1 MELDWAEVER
11 LVKPSPNYADIP
23 RRLLDVF
30 AYDFVRKH
38 YNHNM
43 SEAQTYA
50 ARLLGSDPRQ
60 RYGAM
65 LDEITRIFQR
75 LQGLGVNTT
84 QEFILS
90 VENRQK
96 LEVFYKRSQFP
107 LDSLIGVLHYL
118 LYWVLP
124 ARIYLRELVEPEDQ
138 QQLAYVTALRE
149 SGVRFNLD
157 MLEMG
162 CTCQFRGR
170 LARITGVPEE
180 FIFDLTNRADFTRL
194 PYVRGST
201 VRNYFNAGYTSL
213 EKLAQADLGRLQ
225 ADMDCYAASIGKN
238 LKHGMELDSG
248 IVIAGILPK
257 IVNPRIARV
266 K

>member
-1 MELDWAEVER
+1 MELDWAELDR

-30 AYDFVRKH
+30 AYDFARKY
-38 YNHNM
+38 YNHTM
-43 SEAQTYA
+43 LEAQGYA

-65 LDEITRIFQR
+65 LEEITRNFQH
-75 LQGLGVNTT
+75 LQDLKVNTT
-84 QEFILS
+84 QEFVLA
-90 VENRQK
+90 VENPQK
-96 LEVFYKRSQFP
+96 LEEFYKRSRLP
-107 LDSLIGVLHYL
+107 LEALVGLLHYL

-124 ARIYLRELVEPEDQ
+124 ARIYLRELVEPEDLQ
-138 QQLAYVTALRE
+138 QMGYVTTLRE

-157 MLEMG
+157 LLEMG
-162 CTCQFRGR
+162 RTRQFRGR
-170 LARITGVPEE
+170 LARITGAPEE
-180 FIFDLTNRADFTRL
+180 FIFELTNRADFTRL

-201 VRNYFNAGYTSL
+201 VRNYFNAGYTTL
-213 EKLAQADLGRLQ
+213 EKLARADLATLQ
-225 ADMDCYAASIGKN
+225 ADMDRYAAAIGKN

-257 IVNPRIARV
+257 IVT
-266 K
+266 

>member
-1 MELDWAEVER
+1 MELDWAELER

-43 SEAQTYA
+43 SEAQAYA
-50 ARLLGSDPRQ
+50 ARLLGSDPRR
-60 RYGAM
+60 RYDAM
-65 LDEITRIFQR
+65 LEEVAGIFQR
-75 LQGLGVNTT
+75 LQGLGVSSTH
-84 QEFILS
+84 EFILS
-90 VENRQK
+90 VENPLK
-96 LEVFYKRSQFP
+96 LEEFYKKTQFP
-107 LDSLIGVLHYL
+107 LQSLIGVLHYL

-124 ARIYLRELVEPEDQ
+124 TRVYLRELVEPEDP
-138 QQLAYVTALRE
+138 QQLDHITTLRE

-162 CTCQFRGR
+162 CTHRFRDR

-213 EKLAQADLGRLQ
+213 EKLANADLARLQ
-225 ADMDCYAASIGKN
+225 ADMDGYAATIGKN

-257 IVNPRIARV
+257 IVQ
-266 K
+266 

>member
-1 MELDWAEVER
+1 MELDWVELDR

-23 RRLLDVF
+23 RRLLDVL
-30 AYDFVRKH
+30 AYDLMRKH

-43 SEAQTYA
+43 LEAQAYA
-50 ARLLGSDPRQ
+50 ACLLGSDPRR
-60 RYGAM
+60 RYDVM
-65 LDEITRIFQR
+65 LDEINRNFQR
-75 LQGLGVNTT
+75 LNDLGVHSTN
-84 QEFILS
+84 EFILA
-90 VENRQK
+90 VENDQK
-96 LEVFYKRSQFP
+96 LAEFYHRTQFP
-107 LDSLIGVLHYL
+107 LPALTGVLHYL

-124 ARIYLRELVEPEDQ
+124 ARIYLRELIESEDP

-162 CTCQFRGR
+162 CTHRFRDR
-170 LARITGVPEE
+170 LVRITGVPEE

-213 EKLAQADLGRLQ
+213 EKLASADLARLQ
-225 ADMDCYAASIGKN
+225 ADMDGYAAAIGKN

-248 IVIAGILPK
+248 IIIAGILPK
-257 IVNPRIARV
+257 IVQ
-266 K
+266 